1 LVIVSYGACSGNY
14 DGNVASLNASSKGS
28 IKAKVMV
35 VCAAMMGSSSM
46 QKSRKLHWL
55 LLVLLG
61 LLLFIGLKISGFG
74 TLPSA
79 QATDKSVNGN
89 GVTCTRNIQGPSFR
103 ENIVI
108 GSKEIVCGDVTSF
121 GGSVAVQGELHGNL
135 TAFNSNTL
143 LAGQIFGNLT
153 LFGGTIALNG
163 IEQIHG
169 HITLY
174 GTRELNAQSKQLE
187 GTIDHEQNRS
197 IPGRMGEFTF
207 PFWSLVV
214 WTILGIA
221 LSSLLPEHV
230 MFVRT
235 TVTTKTRRSIII
247 GLLSIVLAP
256 AVLAV
261 LVALILPIPLALI
274 LGLGLIAAWIL
285 GTVAISWTIGDYIL
299 RAVAPKYN
307 TRLIDVVVGLT
318 VLVLVGSIPYIGW
331 LISIGVGL
339 LGLGAVFLSRFGTRL
354 YSQPKQPLTL

>member
-1 LVIVSYGACSGNY
+1 
-14 DGNVASLNASSKGS
+14 
-28 IKAKVMV
+28 
-35 VCAAMMGSSSM
+35 M
-46 QKSRKLHWL
+46 QKGRRFNWL
-55 LLVLLG
+55 LLVLVG
-61 LLLFIGLKISGFG
+61 LLLFFGLKISGIG
-74 TLPSA
+74 ANLAWTLPSA

-89 GVTCTRNIQGPSFR
+89 GITCTRNIHGPSFG

-108 GSKEIVCGDVTSF
+108 GPREVVCGDVTSF
-121 GGSVAVQGELHGNL
+121 GGSVTVQGELHGNV
-135 TAFNSNTL
+135 TAFNSNTFI
-143 LAGQIFGNLT
+143 AGQIFGNLT
-153 LFGGTIALNG
+153 VFGGTIALNSN
-163 IEQIHG
+163 EQIHG
-169 HITLY
+169 HIAAY
-174 GTRELNAQSKQLE
+174 GTRKLNAQSKQLDS
-187 GTIDHEQNRS
+187 IIPDHAQDRS
-197 IPGRMGEFTF
+197 FPGRMGEFTF
-207 PFWSLVV
+207 PFWSLVI

-256 AVLAV
+256 AVLVV

-285 GTVAISWTIGDYIL
+285 GTVAISWTVGDYIL

-339 LGLGAVFLSRFGTRL
+339 LGLGATFLSRFGTRL

>member
-1 LVIVSYGACSGNY
+1 
-14 DGNVASLNASSKGS
+14 
-28 IKAKVMV
+28 
-35 VCAAMMGSSSM
+35 M
-46 QKSRKLHWL
+46 QKGKRFNWL
-55 LLVLLG
+55 LLVLVG
-61 LLLFIGLKISGFG
+61 LLLFIGFKVSGIGKNFAW
-74 TLPSA
+74 TLPTA
-79 QATDKSVNGN
+79 QATDKGVNGN
-89 GVTCTRNIQGPSFR
+89 GITCTRNIHGPSFR

-108 GSKEIVCGDVTSF
+108 GSSEVVCGDVTSF
-121 GGSVAVQGELHGNL
+121 GGSVTVQGALHGNV
-135 TAFNSNTL
+135 TAFNSNTFI
-143 LAGQIFGNLT
+143 AGQIFGNLT
-153 LFGGTIALNG
+153 LFGGTFVLNG
-163 IEQIHG
+163 EEQIHG

-174 GTRELNAQSKQLE
+174 GTKELNTKGKQI
-187 GTIDHEQNRS
+187 GNTAIDLTQKRS
-197 IPGRMGEFTF
+197 FSGSLSEFTF
-207 PFWSLVV
+207 PFWSLVI
-214 WTILGIA
+214 WTLLGIV

-247 GLLSIVLAP
+247 GLLSIILAP
-256 AVLAV
+256 AVLVV

-285 GTVAISWTIGDYIL
+285 GTVAISWTIGEYIL

-318 VLVLVGSIPYIGW
+318 VLVLVGSIPFIGW

>member
-1 LVIVSYGACSGNY
+1 
-14 DGNVASLNASSKGS
+14 
-28 IKAKVMV
+28 
-35 VCAAMMGSSSM
+35 M
-46 QKSRKLHWL
+46 QKSRRLHWL

-61 LLLFIGLKISGFG
+61 PLLFIGLKISGIG
-74 TLPSA
+74 ENLAWTLPSA

-89 GVTCTRNIQGPSFR
+89 GITCTRNIQGPSFR

-108 GSKEIVCGDVTSF
+108 GSKEIVCGDITSF
-121 GGSVAVQGELHGNL
+121 GGSVTVQGELHGNV
-135 TAFNSNTL
+135 TAFNSHTL
-143 LAGQIFGNLT
+143 VAGQIFGNLT
-153 LFGGTIALNG
+153 LFGGSIALNG

-169 HITLY
+169 HIAMY
-174 GTRELNAQSKQLE
+174 GTKELNAQGKQLE
-187 GTIDHEQNRS
+187 NTTFDRAQVRS
-197 IPGRMGEFTF
+197 FPVRMGEFTF
-207 PFWSLVV
+207 PFWSLII
-214 WTILGIA
+214 WSILGIV
-221 LSSLLPEHV
+221 LISLLPEHV

-256 AVLAV
+256 AVLVV

-285 GTVAISWTIGDYIL
+285 GTVAISWSIGDYIL